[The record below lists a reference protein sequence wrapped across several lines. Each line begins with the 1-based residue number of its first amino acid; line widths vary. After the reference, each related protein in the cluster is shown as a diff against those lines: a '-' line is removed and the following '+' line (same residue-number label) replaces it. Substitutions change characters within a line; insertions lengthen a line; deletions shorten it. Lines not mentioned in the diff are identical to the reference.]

1 MTSCAELLD
10 QPEPEGHFVQF
21 YGSDDWLLIRNVSR
35 FLGEGL
41 RRGDGLLVIATPEHS
56 GSVARQLRE
65 ERGYSKAVLEGR
77 LVFLD
82 AQVTVDRLMVDDHPD
97 QALFESVIGEA
108 LRGVQA
114 RAGHTG
120 VRAYGEMVGL
130 LWKAGHKADAAR
142 LEEFWNS
149 FLRSRNISLFCG
161 YPIDVFGE
169 EFQVGLVDPVLCAH
183 THMLP
188 VDDAL
193 ESALNQAMNE
203 VLGARVDGLR
213 TLITA
218 NYRPAWGEVPRSEAI
233 ILWLRNNLP
242 GSARQILQLA
252 RQYYQPHIA
261 ATLGTSQPQP
271 DRSIS

>member
-1 MTSCAELLD
+1 MTSCAEFLD
-10 QPEPEGHFVQF
+10 EPEPEGHFVQF
-21 YGSDDWLLIRNVSR
+21 YGSDDRLLTKNVSR
-35 FLGEGL
+35 FLAEGL
-41 RRGDGLLVIATPEHS
+41 RRGDGLLAIAAPEHS

-82 AQVTVDRLMVDDHPD
+82 AQATLDRFMVEGQPN
-97 QALFESVIGEA
+97 AELFESVIGEA
-108 LRGVQA
+108 LKGVSA

-130 LWKAGHKADAAR
+130 LWRAGQRAAAAQ
-142 LEEFWNS
+142 LEGFWNNL
-149 FLRSRNISLFCG
+149 LRSRNLSLFCG

-169 EFQVGLVDPVLCAH
+169 EFQVDRMDPLLCAH

-203 VLGARVDGLR
+203 ILGPSVDGLR
-213 TLITA
+213 ELIKA
-218 NYRPAWGEVPRSEAI
+218 NYHPAWGDVPRSEAA

-242 GSARQILQLA
+242 GSAKQILQLA
-252 RQYYQPHIA
+252 QQYYH
-261 ATLGTSQPQP
+261 PQVTA
-271 DRSIS
+271 RL